1 MTQQGNTIDI
11 KKEVLHIIPSKGFKD
26 AKRYDF
32 LTFDEF
38 PEVLTYDKFRGRK
51 PLYESFKGAN
61 GKVSLKKTARKL
73 KKVLWLNL
81 DLTVY
86 GMVILMMIALH
97 QLLKRIG

>member
-51 PLYESFKGAN
+51 PLYKSFKGAN
-61 GKVSLKKTARKL
+61 GKQIKRVSKYDNTGVFDGA
-73 KKVLWLNL
+73 
-81 DLTVY
+81 
-86 GMVILMMIALH
+86 I
-97 QLLKRIG
+97 Q